1 MATARREQPD
11 GATII
16 RETPGV
22 CGGFPC
28 IGNTRI
34 PVRAIIEAFRAYGSA
49 EAVAD
54 YFPQLT
60 RAQVDAALAYYRD
73 HPARVDEDI
82 ASNNRAF
89 AELIARTR

>member
-1 MATARREQPD
+1 MATARRENAD
-11 GATII
+11 EETTIH
-16 RETPGV
+16 ETPGV

-34 PVRAIIEAFRAYGSA
+34 PVHVIVEAFRAYGSP
-49 EAVAD
+49 EAVAG

-73 HPARVDEDI
+73 YPARVDEDI
-82 ASNNRAF
+82 ESNARAF
-89 AELIARTR
+89 AELITRTR

>member
-1 MATARREQPD
+1 MATARREDPD
-11 GATII
+11 EDTMI

-28 IGNTRI
+28 VGHTRI
-34 PVRAIIEAFRAYGSA
+34 PARAIVEAFRAYGSA
-49 EAVAD
+49 AAVAE

-60 RAQVDAALAYYRD
+60 LAQIDAALAYYRD